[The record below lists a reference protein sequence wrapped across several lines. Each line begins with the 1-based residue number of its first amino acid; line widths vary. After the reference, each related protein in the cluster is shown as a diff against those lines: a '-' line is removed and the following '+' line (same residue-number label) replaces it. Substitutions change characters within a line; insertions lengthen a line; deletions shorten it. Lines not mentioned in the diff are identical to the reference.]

1 MGRPR
6 TDGASSSADSF
17 RSFWYAESTPRR
29 RPAHDNA
36 EGSPKGR
43 RAGDD
48 RFEARFRTL
57 ASLWDARRALS
68 RPYPEPPLPS
78 RHAAPVRPLPALQ
91 PYLHADPDPRN
102 DGEGTLGG
110 GWR

>member
-57 ASLWDARRALS
+57 ASLWDVRRALS
-68 RPYPEPPLPS
+68 RPYPYPEPPTPN
-78 RHAAPVRPLPALQ
+78 HPCLPATPPLS
-91 PYLHADPDPRN
+91 
-102 DGEGTLGG
+102 T
-110 GWR
+110 